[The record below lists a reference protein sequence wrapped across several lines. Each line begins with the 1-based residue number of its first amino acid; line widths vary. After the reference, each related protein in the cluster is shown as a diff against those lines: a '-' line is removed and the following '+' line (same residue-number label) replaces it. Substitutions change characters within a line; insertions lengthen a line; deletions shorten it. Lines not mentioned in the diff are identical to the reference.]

1 MVFPDDFLWGTAT
14 AGHQVEGNNVASDF
28 WALEHTPGSRFAEP
42 SGDACDHYRLY
53 REDIAL
59 LKELGFT
66 SYRFSIEW
74 SRVEPEPGKV
84 SRAAIE
90 HYRDVLKACHELGL
104 TPMVTLHH
112 FTSPHWLP
120 DLGGWEG
127 EETPD
132 RFAAYCRVVMA
143 ELGSLIPYVVTIN
156 EANIACLTRRMIG
169 NLPAQNAAS
178 EQAPVGA
185 DIAGALLGAD
195 LPKVFLF
202 ALGWTGPEIAKR
214 AHMQAR
220 KAIRDVSPSTK
231 VGVTLALQDYQ
242 PAPGGEESALEQWAE
257 NFDDFLPAIAD
268 DDFLGVQNY
277 TRVRVDPGRAQP
289 ARDGV
294 ELTQM
299 GYEFYPRALENVLRR
314 AASAG
319 LPLIVTENGV
329 ATTDDTRRVE
339 FVREATEG
347 VARCLADGVDVRGY
361 YYWSA
366 LDNYE
371 WMFGYRPKFG
381 LIAVDRAT
389 QRRTVKDSARF
400 LGSIAKR
407 NSLS

>member
-28 WALEHTPGSRFAEP
+28 WTLEHTPGSRFAEP

-53 REDIAL
+53 RQDIAL

-74 SRVEPEPGKV
+74 SRVEPEPGFV
-84 SRAAIE
+84 SSAAIE
-90 HYRDVLKACHELGL
+90 HYRDVLKACHELGV

-112 FTSPHWLP
+112 FSSPKWLP
-120 DLGGWEG
+120 ALGGWES

-156 EANIACLTRRMIG
+156 EANIALLTRRMIS
-169 NLPAQNAAS
+169 NLPRQA
-178 EQAPVGA
+178 EQAPVGS

-202 ALGWTGPEIAKR
+202 ALGDAGPEIAKR
-214 AHMQAR
+214 AHVRAR
-220 KAIRDVSPSTK
+220 EAIREVSPSTK
-231 VGVTLALQDYQ
+231 VGITLALQDYQ
-242 PAPGGEESALEQWAE
+242 PAPGAEESAREQWAE
-257 NFDDFLPAIAD
+257 NFDDFLPSIAD

-277 TRVRVDPGRAQP
+277 TRVRVGHSRAQQ
-289 ARDGV
+289 DV

-314 AASAG
+314 ASAAG

-329 ATTDDTRRVE
+329 ATTDDSRRVG

-347 VARCLADGVDVRGY
+347 LERCLADGVDVRGY
-361 YYWSA
+361 FYWSA

-381 LIAVDRAT
+381 LIAVDRTT

-400 LGSIAKR
+400 LGAIAKR

>member
-1 MVFPDDFLWGTAT
+1 MVFPDGFLWGAAT
-14 AGHQVEGNNVASDF
+14 AGHQVEGNNIASDL
-28 WALEHTPGSRFAEP
+28 WALEHAPGSRFAEP

-53 REDIAL
+53 REDLAL

-74 SRVEPEPGKV
+74 SRVEPEPGFV

-90 HYRDVLKACHELGL
+90 HYRDVLTACHEFGL

-112 FTSPHWLP
+112 FASPKWLP

-127 EETPD
+127 GETPD
-132 RFAAYCRVVMA
+132 RFAAHCRVVLG

-156 EANIACLTRRMIG
+156 EANIARLTHQMIKD
-169 NLPAQNAAS
+169 LPARQAAD
-178 EQAPVGA
+178 QAPVGA
-185 DIAGALLGAD
+185 DITGALLGAD
-195 LPKVFLF
+195 RPKVFLF
-202 ALGWTGPEIAKR
+202 AFGEAGPDIAKR
-214 AHMQAR
+214 AHVLAR
-220 KAIRDVSPSTK
+220 QAIREVSPSTK
-231 VGVTLALQDYQ
+231 VGITLALQDYQ
-242 PAPGGEESALEQWAE
+242 PAPGTEEVARERWAE
-257 NFDDFLPAIAD
+257 TFGDYLPTIAD

-277 TRVRVDPGRAQP
+277 TRARVGASPPPEDAER
-289 ARDGV
+289 
-294 ELTQM
+294 TQM

-314 AASAG
+314 AATAG
-319 LPLIVTENGV
+319 LPLFVTEHGV
-329 ATTDDTRRVE
+329 ATADDTRRVE
-339 FVREATEG
+339 FVRQATDG
-347 VARCLADGVDVRGY
+347 LQRCLADGVDVRGY
-361 YYWSA
+361 FYWSA

-400 LGSIAKR
+400 LGAIAKR